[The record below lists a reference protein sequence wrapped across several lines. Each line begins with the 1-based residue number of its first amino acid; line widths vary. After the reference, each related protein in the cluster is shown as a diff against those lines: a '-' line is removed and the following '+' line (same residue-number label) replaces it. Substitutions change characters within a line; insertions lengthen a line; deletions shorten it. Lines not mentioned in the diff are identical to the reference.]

1 MVEAAPLVVCVTGSL
16 SGAEVSTAIWIGQG
30 GAAFTGARGAATWA
44 SAATEGASAAAAPA
58 SDASFRNLS
67 FIASCTAASIL

>member
-1 MVEAAPLVVCVTGSL
+1 MVEATPLVVCVTGSL

-30 GAAFTGARGAATWA
+30 GAAFTGALA

-58 SDASFRNLS
+58 SDASFRNLRRS
-67 FIASCTAASIL
+67 GSGD